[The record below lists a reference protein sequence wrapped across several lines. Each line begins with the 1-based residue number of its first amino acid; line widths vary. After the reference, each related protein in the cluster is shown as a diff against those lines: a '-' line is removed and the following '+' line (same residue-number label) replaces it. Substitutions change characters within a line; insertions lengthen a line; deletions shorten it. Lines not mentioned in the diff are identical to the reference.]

1 MYGKYCYVWIVLLHV
16 QINVMQKEL
25 IELQPQLIQTSKET
39 EELIVVI
46 EKERIEVREV
56 KVVVEIDEAAAAK
69 SAAESQA
76 IKVRVNH
83 RIQTYILITYRALH

>member
-1 MYGKYCYVWIVLLHV
+1 MYGKYCYVCIVLLHV

>member
-1 MYGKYCYVWIVLLHV
+1 LHV